1 MQRNS
6 YSYRNI
12 AVIGAALAQL
22 AKSGLDFEHALR
34 RARRRIHR
42 FYSGTSKYLPHQGE
56 REKLRRRA
64 GGFHSVRQ
72 QGGRVELQR
81 GRYVIVTP
89 AAEEAA
95 RSFVTVTREGLAKVD
110 A

>member
-1 MQRNS
+1 MSKRHLYPRGLAIMLGLGAGWLPFSRVAGSNRQRRGWN
-6 YSYRNI
+6 
-12 AVIGAALAQL
+12 
-22 AKSGLDFEHALR
+22 
-34 RARRRIHR
+34 
-42 FYSGTSKYLPHQGE
+42 TPHQGE
-56 REKLRRRA
+56 REKLRRRV

-72 QGGRVELQR
+72 QGGLVELQR

-95 RSFVTVTREGLAKVD
+95 RSFVTVTREDLARVD